1 MASMTISSIMTA
13 PRVQLR
19 SARSPN
25 LKMGARST
33 SRKAVKTVASAKT
46 GSAKFENYKF
56 EAIRESTV
64 RTLNCLFVFETTV
77 CVCSVIT
84 GICVFFL
91 TDHAG

>member
-1 MASMTISSIMTA
+1 M
-13 PRVQLR
+13 VV
-19 SARSPN
+19 
-25 LKMGARST
+25 ARST